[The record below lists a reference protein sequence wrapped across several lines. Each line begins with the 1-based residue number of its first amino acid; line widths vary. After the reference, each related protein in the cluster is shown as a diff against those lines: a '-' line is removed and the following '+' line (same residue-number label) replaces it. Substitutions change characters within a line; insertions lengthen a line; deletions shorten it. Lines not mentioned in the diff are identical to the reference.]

1 VIRVVDKNGDNFSA
15 LLSTMQ
21 KNDPRYRQQRGVVD
35 KLETQSQGDN
45 FVILFIP
52 VFLITEL

>member
-1 VIRVVDKNGDNFSA
+1 VIRVVDKNGDHFSA

-21 KNDPRYRQQRGVVD
+21 KNDLRYRQQRGVVD